1 MLNEIDRL
9 IDSDFNEIREMVS
22 DIVQNSV
29 KTDQAAQEIVNYV
42 SGKLTA
48 SWKGYTAL
56 LYSEKSK
63 ETLGEDIFKSDENA
77 NKFYG
82 MNLRQKIADSY
93 QFNVAD
99 LRSLK
104 AGIDFKET
112 NELCGPTAIK
122 AAVGSGVIAG
132 AMLGLLSSAVH
143 IPLAAV
149 IAGSLVAGIGGGV
162 VANKIVVPQQNKR
175 QFEAAVQ
182 KFLDGLKP
190 EVRQWVHGLERYYDD
205 QVSALKKELEGGRN
219 AG

>member
-9 IDSDFNEIREMVS
+9 IGRDFNEIREMVS
-22 DIVQNSV
+22 SIVKNYV

-42 SGKLTA
+42 SSKLTA
-48 SWKGYTAL
+48 SCKGYTAL
-56 LYSEKSK
+56 LYSVKSK
-63 ETLGEDIFKSDENA
+63 ETLSEDIFRSDENA

-82 MNLRQKIADSY
+82 MNLRQKLADSY

-104 AGIDFKET
+104 AGIDFKE
-112 NELCGPTAIK
+112 NDDLCSPTAIK
-122 AAVGSGVIAG
+122 AAVGIGVIAA
-132 AMLGLLSSAVH
+132 AMLGMLSGAVH

-162 VANKIVVPQQNKR
+162 VANKIVVPQQNKG

-182 KFLDGLKP
+182 KFLDDLKP
-190 EVRQWVHGLERYYDD
+190 EIRQWVDGLERYYDD